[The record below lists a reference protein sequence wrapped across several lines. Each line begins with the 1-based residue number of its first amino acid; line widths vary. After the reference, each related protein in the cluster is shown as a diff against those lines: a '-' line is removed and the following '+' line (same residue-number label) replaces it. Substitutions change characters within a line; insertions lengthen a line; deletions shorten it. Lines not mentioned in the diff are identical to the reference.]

1 MPLYPSAKEERQQ
14 TRARERG
21 GEGEREE
28 AKVGR
33 GGEEA
38 GDQTPRGGRSRPAP
52 HLSR

>member
-1 MPLYPSAKEERQQ
+1 MDIAPLFPSAKEERQQ

-33 GGEEA
+33 GKGA
-38 GDQTPRGGRSRPAP
+38 GHQTPTGGRYSPAP
-52 HLSR
+52 HI